1 MKLDT
6 MQQIAKKQ
14 RELVQTSAFIPGYPP
29 TQESIDKARAE
40 YLEKEAIKKF
50 LL

>member
-6 MQQIAKKQ
+6 MQEMAKKQ
-14 RELVQTSAFIPGYPP
+14 RELVQTNTFIPGYPP

-40 YLEKEAIKKF
+40 YLAKKANDER
-50 LL
+50 